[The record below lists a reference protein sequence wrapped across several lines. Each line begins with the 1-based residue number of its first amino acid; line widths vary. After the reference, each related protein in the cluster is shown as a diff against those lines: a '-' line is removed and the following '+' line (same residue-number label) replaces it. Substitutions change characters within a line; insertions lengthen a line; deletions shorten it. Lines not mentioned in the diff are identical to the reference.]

1 MSGNIDWSHLITK
14 AMKDA
19 EAAAIMRAAG
29 VLTED
34 AWRVKESAFIADQLI
49 GIEDGDPAA
58 LPGTEAEWRAYRTK
72 VRNWK
77 EGAQFFPDLTH
88 RPIRPA

>member
-1 MSGNIDWSHLITK
+1 MSGTIDWSQLITK

-19 EAAAIMRAAG
+19 EAAATTRASE
-29 VLTED
+29 VLAED
-34 AWRVKESAFIADQLI
+34 AWRVKETAFIADQLI
-49 GIEDGDPAA
+49 GMEDGDPAA
-58 LPGTEAEWRAYRTK
+58 LPGEEADWRAYRTK

-77 EGAQFFPDLTH
+77 EGAQFFPDLIH

>member
-1 MSGNIDWSHLITK
+1 MSGNIDWSQLITK
-14 AMKDA
+14 AAKDA
-19 EAAAIMRAAG
+19 EVAAAERAAA
-29 VLTED
+29 VQIED
-34 AWRVKESAFIADQLI
+34 AWRLKETAFIADQLI

>member
-1 MSGNIDWSHLITK
+1 MSGNIDWSLLITK
-14 AMKDA
+14 AMKNADS
-19 EAAAIMRAAG
+19 AAVTRAAC
-29 VLTED
+29 VLAED
-34 AWRVKESAFIADQLI
+34 AWRVKEAAFIADQLI

-77 EGAQFFPDLTH
+77 EGEQFFPDTTY